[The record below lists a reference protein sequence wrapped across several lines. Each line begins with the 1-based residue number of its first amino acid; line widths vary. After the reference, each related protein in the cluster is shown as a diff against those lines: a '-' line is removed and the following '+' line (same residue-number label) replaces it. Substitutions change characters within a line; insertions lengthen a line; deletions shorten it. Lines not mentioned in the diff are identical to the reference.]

1 MNKKK
6 RFVTI
11 LLLGLLTA
19 IVPFTIDMYLPGFP
33 DIASS
38 LNTTVSKVA
47 LSLSSFFIGMGLGQ
61 LIYGPLLNRFGR
73 KKPLYAGLFLYC
85 ITSIGCAYVTSIE
98 TLILLRFIQAIGACS
113 ATISAT
119 AMVRD
124 LFPQHENAKIFS
136 FLILVLSASPMLAPS
151 IGSWLSIS
159 FGWRSIF
166 LVLTFL
172 IIFIFLGIFFFLP
185 ESKGADKKYSLR
197 LPSIIKNYKAVFTE
211 PYFVI
216 YALIGGIGFA
226 GLFAHIASSPGVFMQ
241 HFSLTQKQYGWLFA
255 FLASGLILASQLNT
269 ALLKR
274 FKSEDL
280 IARALMFQIF
290 FSTVLVIASA
300 ARLDNFW
307 ITSALLFAYL
317 SSIGLVM
324 PNASALSM
332 KPFERNAGSASALL
346 GFIQMGLGSLATV
359 FVGVLNIKTVFPL
372 SVTITICSIL
382 GFGLVTWS
390 KYFFSNQLTKN
401 LGPGR

>member
-1 MNKKK
+1 MNRKK
-6 RFVTI
+6 RIITI

-61 LIYGPLLNRFGR
+61 LVYGPLLDRFGR
-73 KKPLYAGLFLYC
+73 KKPLYAGLLLYC
-85 ITSIGCAYVTSIE
+85 VTSIGCAYATSIE
-98 TLILLRFIQAIGACS
+98 TLIFLRFIQAIGACS

-151 IGSWLSIS
+151 IGSWVSTS
-159 FGWRSIF
+159 FGWRWIF

-172 IIFIFLGIFFFLP
+172 IIFIFLGVLFFLP

-197 LPSIIKNYKAVFTE
+197 LASIRKNYKEVFGE
-211 PYFVI
+211 PYFII
-216 YALIGGIGFA
+216 YAIIGGIGFA
-226 GLFAHIASSPGVFMQ
+226 GLFSHIASSPGVFME
-241 HFSLTQKQYGWLFA
+241 HFDLTQKEYGWLFA
-255 FLASGLILASQLNT
+255 FLASGLIIASQVNT
-269 ALLKR
+269 VLLKR
-274 FKSEDL
+274 FRSEEL
-280 IARALMFQIF
+280 IRRALIFQMI
-290 FSTVLVIASA
+290 FSTVLLLASA
-300 ARLDNFW
+300 AGIDNFW
-307 ITSALLFAYL
+307 ITSGLLFIYL
-317 SSIGLVM
+317 SSIGVVM

-372 SVTITICSIL
+372 SVCITICSVL
-382 GFGLVTWS
+382 AFGLVNWS
-390 KYFFSNQLTKN
+390 KYFFSNRLAKI
-401 LGPGR
+401 